1 MIVRSHLFWNLF
13 ICYLLRS
20 YIYAKNKRGV
30 LTVPAFIKLYLDYFF
45 TYKKMKLLFWWV
57 FFISFALFNRELE
70 MLNLHT
76 QRKLYRVFVV
86 SCDFVKLKKKLL
98 TTSFIFQQVFF
109 RNLASNI
116 NISLMKRTKMLQ
128 ERIPVYAIVKDTTW
142 LKWLIYSIPVVI
154 NLVILKSTC
163 LYM

>member
-45 TYKKMKLLFWWV
+45 TYEKMKLLFWC
-57 FFISFALFNRELE
+57 FFYIFRTVQSRIRNVEPAHTKKTLSGPCSFLWFCE
-70 MLNLHT
+70 
-76 QRKLYRVFVV
+76 V
-86 SCDFVKLKKKLL
+86 KKKLL
-98 TTSFIFQQVFF
+98 STSFIFQQVFF